1 MLQIAMFIGGIYVLF
16 KGEVALTKARVVRG
30 WKARVIGGVM
40 ALALPLAFC
49 SGLLLGVMAAA
60 GQIDLTNFPVLVIDL
75 GLTFGAALISIVLGF
90 IWGRPAAEWDAEKF
104 AAENSDG
111 PQQFP
116 PRDFSNPYQ
125 PPHT

>member
-1 MLQIAMFIGGIYVLF
+1 
-16 KGEVALTKARVVRG
+16 
-30 WKARVIGGVM
+30 M